1 MVLPRIALALGRK
14 VTHSLC
20 LACGG
25 VGLLSVA
32 IIHNQWM
39 LFGPMIGVGIAW
51 ASILSMPYA
60 VLVGALPPDRF
71 GVYMGIFNAFIVIP
85 EIIAGAFFNRVVN
98 SLIPRLPSTLDVRL
112 AVVMIGGAA
121 LLLAA
126 LLMLRVEEKTQ
137 SEPAIKPVAT
147 RDTVV
152 A

>member
-1 MVLPRIALALGRK
+1 
-14 VTHSLC
+14 
-20 LACGG
+20 
-25 VGLLSVA
+25 
-32 IIHNQWM
+32 M